1 MEYPKK
7 YLNTW
12 GNLMEKA
19 HGISMAPSDGRH
31 GHCDAS
37 CGLGVA
43 QAPQELLA
51 QQHLAG
57 AVYICYLQHESY
69 HVISI

>member
-1 MEYPKK
+1 
-7 YLNTW
+7 
-12 GNLMEKA
+12 
-19 HGISMAPSDGRH
+19 MAPSDGRH